1 MPASEEDQDKTWVLP
16 AKAAPASPAA
26 AAAIAVDKESNA
38 LSVGTMIGEFE
49 ITGLIGIGGFG
60 IVYLAH
66 DQSLGRNIALK
77 EYMPASLA
85 ARIDGLTVS
94 VQSDRLAETF
104 AIGLRSF
111 VNEARILAQFDHPA
125 LVKVYR
131 FWEANGTAYM
141 VMPFYEGITLKQALQ
156 KMPQAPSEDWLRA
169 IINPLL
175 DALEVIHRDNC
186 FHRDIAPDNILLL
199 ADGRPLLLD
208 FGAARRVI
216 SDRTQALTVILKP
229 GYAPLEQYAEV
240 PQVKQG
246 AWTDIYAMAA
256 VVYNAITGRPPMPSV
271 ARSMNDTM
279 PPLSKVAAG
288 RYSAGFLAAIDRA
301 LAVKPGDRPQT
312 IAEWRTLLAQKD
324 AATPPAQPALAE
336 RGTAGEAAREAAP
349 LPGKKRTGL
358 LAGLAGAAL
367 LASAGAYYALR
378 PQPATPVAPT
388 PQSAATTPTPAA
400 LPTAAQ
406 PPAGAAGT
414 SSTRADEPTTPSG
427 QTKVAT
433 AGGQGVTEKELVDLL
448 LGKNGAAGRGGKT
461 FDPVDMLEEIHR
473 QRDVEHLVTVLPEK
487 AKVRIGQD
495 KLRFRVTSLKPG
507 YLYILMVGTDRSHF
521 NLLFPN
527 AIDADNAIA
536 GDGELNLP
544 RSGWAMTAA
553 GPAGTNRF
561 VAFVSE
567 NRRDFTA
574 AGLKKIDPF
583 AEFPLKQAAKIAAEA
598 PAGAGNPFAG
608 KVICPSGQQKCSSR
622 YGAAVFSIEEI
633 D

>member
-1 MPASEEDQDKTWVLP
+1 MPAPEEDHDKTWVLP

-26 AAAIAVDKESNA
+26 SVAAAVDKESNA
-38 LSVGTMIGEFE
+38 LSVGTRIGEFE

-85 ARIDGLTVS
+85 ARLNGLTVS

-111 VNEARILAQFDHPA
+111 VNEARILAQFDHPS

-169 IINPLL
+169 VIDPLL
-175 DALEVIHRDNC
+175 DALEVIHRDHC

-288 RYSAGFLAAIDRA
+288 RYSPGFLAAVDRA

-312 IAEWRTLLAQKD
+312 IAEWRSLLAQTD
-324 AATPPAQPALAE
+324 AVALPDPPAAPPE
-336 RGTAGEAAREAAP
+336 KAGVRSVAARK
-349 LPGKKRTGL
+349 GNRTAL
-358 LAGLAGAAL
+358 LAGLTGAAL
-367 LASAGAYYALR
+367 LLTAGAYYALR
-378 PQPATPVAPT
+378 PKSEPPLTPIPPAAVTPPASPAAVA
-388 PQSAATTPTPAA
+388 PAA
-400 LPTAAQ
+400 LPAAGAQ
-406 PPAGAAGT
+406 TPPAG
-414 SSTRADEPTTPSG
+414 EPTPPG
-427 QTKVAT
+427 VAKVAT
-433 AGGQGVTEKELVDLL
+433 AGGQGVSEKDLVDLL
-448 LGKNGAAGRGGKT
+448 LGKNGAAGRGSKP
-461 FDPVDMLEEIHR
+461 FDPVDMLQEIYQ
-473 QRDVEHLVTVLPEK
+473 QRDVDHLVTVLPEK
-487 AKVRIGQD
+487 AKVRIGHD

-521 NLLFPN
+521 HLLFPN

-544 RSGWAMTAA
+544 RPGWAMTAG
-553 GPAGTNRF
+553 GPAGSNRF

-567 NRRDFTA
+567 NRRDFSA
-574 AGLKKIDPF
+574 AGLKKVDPF
-583 AEFPLKQAAKIAAEA
+583 AEFPLKQAARVAAEA
-598 PAGAGNPFAG
+598 PASGGNPFAG
-608 KVICPSGQQKCSSR
+608 KVICPSGHSCSSR
-622 YGAAVFSIEEI
+622 YGAAVFTIEEVE
-633 D
+633 

>member
-1 MPASEEDQDKTWVLP
+1 MPASEEDHDKTWVLP
-16 AKAAPASPAA
+16 AKAAPASPATA
-26 AAAIAVDKESNA
+26 AAVAVDKESNA
-38 LSVGTMIGEFE
+38 LSVGTKIGEFE

-85 ARIDGLTVS
+85 ARLDGLTVS

-312 IAEWRTLLAQKD
+312 IAEWRTLLGQKD
-324 AATPPAQPALAE
+324 AAATPAQPSPPTPE
-336 RGTAGEAAREAAP
+336 AGREATPATA
-349 LPGKKRTGL
+349 KKPTAL

-367 LASAGAYYALR
+367 LVSAGAYYALR
-378 PQPATPVAPT
+378 PHSSTPVAPT
-388 PQSAATTPTPAA
+388 PSPVAPTPAA
-400 LPTAAQ
+400 SATAAQ
-406 PPAGAAGT
+406 PATSPAG
-414 SSTRADEPTTPSG
+414 SSPTRAEEPTPSEP
-427 QTKVAT
+427 TKVAT

-448 LGKNGAAGRGGKT
+448 LGKNGAAGRGGKA

-473 QRDVEHLVTVLPEK
+473 QRDAEHLVTVLPEK

-598 PAGAGNPFAG
+598 PPGAGNPFAG
-608 KVICPSGQQKCSSR
+608 KVICPTSQKCSSR
-622 YGAAVFSIEEI
+622 YGAAVFTIEEI